1 MGEEEKID
9 FVFEKYRKQIAE
21 MINGNS
27 SSLRINFEDFPPKI
41 KNEILN
47 KPDETIKKLE
57 KQFDDYLTDKFSIL
71 KHDYKI
77 RINNLP
83 SSTPIRDINSAFIN
97 KFVMID
103 GIITRI
109 GKIEPILHIGTFICS
124 RCGEPTNQIQQG
136 DYIETPEKC
145 DHCRRKIGIK
155 WELDTETSIWK
166 DVQIIRVQEDP
177 ENLPSGRMPVHING
191 RIYNKD
197 LLNIARA
204 GDHVRIS
211 GIIRPRLPYKFSN
224 KKRSFDVYFEVNDI
238 IVKKKDWGNIK
249 ISNEEIEEIKKI
261 AEDPNLIPRLVNHI
275 VPSIWGYSTIKEA
288 ILYLLF
294 GGVTKQFADVKV
306 RGEINILLCGDP
318 SVAKS
323 QLLKGVANIA
333 PRGIYTS
340 GKGSTAA
347 GLTASVIKTDDHW
360 TLEAGALVLGDKGIT
375 CIDELDKMDDK
386 DRVAIHEALEQQT
399 VSINKAGINA
409 TLPTRTAVLAAA
421 NPKFGRWED
430 SVSLIEN
437 LNFPATLL
445 TRFDLIFVMKDLPSD
460 KDEEMAEHVLNNFQ
474 YKIEKEIS
482 PDLFKKYIAYARRI
496 NPKMTRETIE
506 YFKQYYIK
514 MRNLGKIEGSIPI
527 TLRQLEALSRIAE
540 ARARIFLRDKVIL
553 EDAKRAVE
561 LMVESFKS
569 LGMDIEH
576 PDIDIKELGQP
587 KTLRDKMILVYNT
600 IKKLENEYG
609 TFIED
614 IYIELEK
621 KKMSRDEIE
630 KILVKLKNEGKV
642 FEPKKGLLK
651 TI

>member
-9 FVFEKYRKQIAE
+9 FIFEKYRKQIAE

-27 SSLRINFEDFPPKI
+27 SSLRVNFEDFPPKI

-83 SSTPIRDINSAFIN
+83 FSTPIRDINSAFIN

-109 GKIEPILHIGTFICS
+109 GKIEPVLHIGTFICS
-124 RCGEPTNQIQQG
+124 RCGEPTNQIQRG

-155 WELDTETSIWK
+155 WELDTETSVWK

-288 ILYLLF
+288 IL
-294 GGVTKQFADVKV
+294 
-306 RGEINILLCGDP
+306 E
-318 SVAKS
+318 
-323 QLLKGVANIA
+323 
-333 PRGIYTS
+333 
-340 GKGSTAA
+340 
-347 GLTASVIKTDDHW
+347 
-360 TLEAGALVLGDKGIT
+360 
-375 CIDELDKMDDK
+375 
-386 DRVAIHEALEQQT
+386 
-399 VSINKAGINA
+399 
-409 TLPTRTAVLAAA
+409 
-421 NPKFGRWED
+421 
-430 SVSLIEN
+430 
-437 LNFPATLL
+437 
-445 TRFDLIFVMKDLPSD
+445 
-460 KDEEMAEHVLNNFQ
+460 
-474 YKIEKEIS
+474 
-482 PDLFKKYIAYARRI
+482 
-496 NPKMTRETIE
+496 
-506 YFKQYYIK
+506 
-514 MRNLGKIEGSIPI
+514 
-527 TLRQLEALSRIAE
+527 
-540 ARARIFLRDKVIL
+540 
-553 EDAKRAVE
+553 
-561 LMVESFKS
+561 
-569 LGMDIEH
+569 
-576 PDIDIKELGQP
+576 
-587 KTLRDKMILVYNT
+587 
-600 IKKLENEYG
+600 
-609 TFIED
+609 
-614 IYIELEK
+614 
-621 KKMSRDEIE
+621 
-630 KILVKLKNEGKV
+630 
-642 FEPKKGLLK
+642 
-651 TI
+651 

>member
-1 MGEEEKID
+1 
-9 FVFEKYRKQIAE
+9 
-21 MINGNS
+21 
-27 SSLRINFEDFPPKI
+27 
-41 KNEILN
+41 
-47 KPDETIKKLE
+47 
-57 KQFDDYLTDKFSIL
+57 
-71 KHDYKI
+71 
-77 RINNLP
+77 
-83 SSTPIRDINSAFIN
+83 
-97 KFVMID
+97 
-103 GIITRI
+103 
-109 GKIEPILHIGTFICS
+109 
-124 RCGEPTNQIQQG
+124 
-136 DYIETPEKC
+136 
-145 DHCRRKIGIK
+145 
-155 WELDTETSIWK
+155 
-166 DVQIIRVQEDP
+166 
-177 ENLPSGRMPVHING
+177 
-191 RIYNKD
+191 
-197 LLNIARA
+197 
-204 GDHVRIS
+204 
-211 GIIRPRLPYKFSN
+211 
-224 KKRSFDVYFEVNDI
+224 
-238 IVKKKDWGNIK
+238 
-249 ISNEEIEEIKKI
+249 
-261 AEDPNLIPRLVNHI
+261 
-275 VPSIWGYSTIKEA
+275 
-288 ILYLLF
+288 
-294 GGVTKQFADVKV
+294 
-306 RGEINILLCGDP
+306 
-318 SVAKS
+318 
-323 QLLKGVANIA
+323 
-333 PRGIYTS
+333 
-340 GKGSTAA
+340 
-347 GLTASVIKTDDHW
+347 
-360 TLEAGALVLGDKGIT
+360 VLGDKGIT

-496 NPKMTRETIE
+496 NPKMSREAIE
-506 YFKQYYIK
+506 YFKQYYVK
-514 MRNLGKIEGSIPI
+514 MRELGKIEGSIPI

-553 EDAKRAVE
+553 EDAQRAVE
-561 LMVESFKS
+561 LMGESFKS

-600 IKKLENEYG
+600 IKKLESEYG

-614 IYIELEK
+614 IYVELEK
-621 KKMSRDEIE
+621 KNMNRNEIE